1 MRTTSTNKTTWSATD
16 GSNAA
21 RFATR
26 RKIMKNCRPE
36 LLLACLP
43 LLLIVPAHGA
53 EDVETAQLATRVCAN
68 CHGPRGAS
76 VSSAFP
82 NLAGQQAA
90 YIEAQLKSFK
100 DKTRGD
106 PYAQAYMW
114 GMASQLDD
122 ETIKRLAAYYA
133 AQKPS
138 PARKADAATM
148 ATGKQIFEHGLPEAE
163 VPACNLC
170 HGENAHGKDAI
181 PRLAGQHPEYLVKQ
195 LVAFKS
201 LQRAN
206 NPVMHSVTNKMS
218 LEQIQAVAGYA
229 AAK

>member
-1 MRTTSTNKTTWSATD
+1 MRTASTNKTTWSATD

-148 ATGKQIFEHGLPEAE
+148 ATGKQIFEHGLPEA
-163 VPACNLC
+163 
-170 HGENAHGKDAI
+170 I